1 MRSHAQVKR
10 RILKDPT
17 TRKAYEAL
25 GPEFAL
31 IGAIME
37 KRIEKGLTQA
47 ALARRVGTKQSA
59 IARLES
65 GTYNP
70 SIEFLERVAKGL
82 DAHLVISFS

>member
-1 MRSHAQVKR
+1 MKSYRQLKR
-10 RILKDPT
+10 KLLQDPA
-17 TRKAYEAL
+17 TRKAYEVL

-31 IGAIME
+31 VGAIIE

-70 SIEFLERVAKGL
+70 SIGFLERVAKGL